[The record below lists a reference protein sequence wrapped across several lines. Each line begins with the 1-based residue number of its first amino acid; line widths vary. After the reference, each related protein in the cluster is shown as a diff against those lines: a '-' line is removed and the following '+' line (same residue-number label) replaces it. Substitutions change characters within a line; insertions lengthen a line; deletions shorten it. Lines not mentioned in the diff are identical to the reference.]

1 MWRGHIPLHIINMQM
16 KADITGILVG
26 VASIISSILF
36 GYLPNKRNS
45 QIERLRNRS
54 QTLMKDVKAFYEIEA
69 ALVKRLA
76 EATGKN
82 ETTLKKEVR
91 QEVREKMGYSLS
103 SYTKPSMNTL
113 DK

>member
-1 MWRGHIPLHIINMQM
+1 MT
-16 KADITGILVG
+16 ADITGILVG

-36 GYLPNKRNS
+36 GYIPNKRNS

-54 QTLMKDVKAFYEIEA
+54 QTLMKDVRAFHEIEA
-69 ALVKRLA
+69 LLVKRLA
-76 EATGKN
+76 KATGKN

-91 QEVREKMGYSLS
+91 QSVREKLGYSLS
-103 SYTKPSMNTL
+103 IYTKPSMNTL